1 MSQNDVLNDEFADLL
16 QALLDADARFLVV
29 GAHAMGAHGVT
40 RATGDLDVLV
50 QASPDNA
57 PRVWAALRA
66 FGAPVAAHGLS
77 IHDFERPGIV
87 YQVGS
92 PPRRIDLLTIIDG
105 VSFAEAWEGR
115 TSVRIGA
122 LDLPVLGLEALRRTK
137 AAAARPKDLLD
148 LILLDQAG
156 ASLAPR
162 DPPA

>member
-1 MSQNDVLNDEFADLL
+1 MTQNDVLNDDLADLL

-50 QASPDNA
+50 QA
-57 PRVWAALRA
+57 
-66 FGAPVAAHGLS
+66 
-77 IHDFERPGIV
+77 
-87 YQVGS
+87 
-92 PPRRIDLLTIIDG
+92 G

-122 LDLPVLGLEALRRTK
+122 LDLPVLGLEALRRNK